1 MSIEAT
7 AVRPNQIQRRSRVT
21 NDGETREKTNSPRYV
36 PATRQIK
43 AFEKLE
49 TSARA
54 ASLRSEEHCS
64 ARSAHKPRGAM
75 LRAPFKWAFCKGLNL
90 SNNEPRSSNRRRNL
104 SGFDQ
109 HRLRSGCDW
118 DSNLSKIGTPNSTSR
133 RHLTTIWRES
143 RQPRFRDVT
152 ASAGIAALVTAPSSI
167 CRLPTIMLQI

>member
-1 MSIEAT
+1 MSNEAT
-7 AVRPNQIQRRSRVT
+7 AVRPNQIRRRSRVT
-21 NDGETREKTNSPRYV
+21 NDGETREKINSPRYV

-49 TSARA
+49 TSARP
-54 ASLRSEEHCS
+54 ASLRSAEHCS

-118 DSNLSKIGTPNSTSR
+118 DSNLSKIGTPNSTSG

-152 ASAGIAALVTAPSSI
+152 ASAGVAALVTAPSSI